1 MASIQGEISAFETF
15 SEPGRLYASTGRLQY
30 IHAGATGRLHYSRVD
45 ATGRLHYIHAGA
57 TGRLRAQQTT
67 GRLSGH

>member
-1 MASIQGEISAFETF
+1 MLSRPF
-15 SEPGRLYASTGRLQY
+15 SEPGRLYASTGHLHY
-30 IHAGATGRLHYSRVD
+30 IRAGATGRLHYIRAD

-57 TGRLRAQQTT
+57 TGCLRAQQTT